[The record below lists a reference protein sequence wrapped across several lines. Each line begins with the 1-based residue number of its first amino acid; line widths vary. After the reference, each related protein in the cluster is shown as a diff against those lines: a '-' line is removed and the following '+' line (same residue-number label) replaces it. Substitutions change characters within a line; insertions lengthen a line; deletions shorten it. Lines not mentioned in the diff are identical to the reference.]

1 MSLDLSNKTGCTSAG
16 TFAAGLTGFPVDADF
31 AESMA
36 DNNVAKV
43 YIDTSGGDVT
53 LTPAALADVAEG
65 DKLMFVKATAD
76 ANKII
81 FTDADGVTYNFVNRQ
96 SEYICLKFDGTNWG
110 VA

>member
-1 MSLDLSNKTGCTSAG
+1 MSLDLSPKSGYTSAG
-16 TFAAGLTGFPVDADF
+16 TFAAGLTGFPIDADF

-36 DNNVAKV
+36 ENDTAKV
-43 YIDTSGGDVT
+43 YIDASGGDVT
-53 LTPAALADVAEG
+53 LTPAILTDVIEG
-65 DKLMFVKATAD
+65 DVLMFVKADSTP
-76 ANKII
+76 NKII